1 MTMTI
6 GIIGEY
12 NPGNVTHTATDSA
25 LARLG
30 AEARWIPTPEAEAGS
45 SVLAGYDGLV
55 ISPGGP
61 YLSMDGAITAIRYA
75 RENDVPLLGTCA
87 GFQHILVEY
96 ARDVLGMAGAAHAEV
111 DPEADELI
119 CVPLTCSL
127 VGQEHVVLIEPGTF
141 AARLY
146 QSAQSV
152 EPFYCNFGLN
162 PAYRQP
168 LERAGLRFSGF
179 DEDGEPRILELP
191 GHRFFVGTL
200 FVPQAARNLAAP
212 HPVLTAFLAASGG
225 MSSGCGRDLPG
236 GAVPEF
242 GQR

>member
-1 MTMTI
+1 MTI
-6 GIIGEY
+6 GIIGDH
-12 NPGNVTHTATDSA
+12 NPGNVTHVATDSA

-30 AEARWIPTPEAEAGS
+30 AEARWIPTPEAEAGQA
-45 SVLAGYDGLV
+45 VLAGHDGLM

-61 YLSMDGAITAIRYA
+61 YLSMDGALTAIRYA

-96 ARDVLGMAGAAHAEV
+96 ARDVLGIAGAAHAEV
-111 DPEADELI
+111 DPEAAELI

-127 VGQEHVVLIEPGTF
+127 AGQERVVRIEPGTF
-141 AARLY
+141 AASLY
-146 QSAQSV
+146 QSAESA

-162 PAYRQP
+162 PGYREP
-168 LERAGLRFSGF
+168 LEQAGLRFSGF

-200 FVPQAARNLAAP
+200 FVPQAARHAAGP
-212 HPVLTAFLAASGG
+212 HPVLAAFLAAS
-225 MSSGCGRDLPG
+225 
-236 GAVPEF
+236 AVEPV
-242 GQR
+242 

>member
-45 SVLAGYDGLV
+45 AVLAGYDGLM

-61 YLSMDGAITAIRYA
+61 YLSMDGALTAVRYA

-96 ARDVLGMAGAAHAEV
+96 ARDVLGIAGAAHAEV
-111 DPEADELI
+111 DPEAAELI

-146 QSAQSV
+146 QSAESV

-168 LERAGLRFSGF
+168 LEQAGLRFSGF

-200 FVPQAARNLAAP
+200 FVPQAARNPAGP
-212 HPVLTAFLAASGG
+212 HPVLTAFLAAS
-225 MSSGCGRDLPG
+225 
-236 GAVPEF
+236 AVEPV
-242 GQR
+242 

>member
-1 MTMTI
+1 MTI
-6 GIIGEY
+6 AIIGEY

-45 SVLAGYDGLV
+45 SVLAGYDGLM

-61 YLSMDGAITAIRYA
+61 YLSMDGALTAIRYA

-96 ARDVLGMAGAAHAEV
+96 ARDVLGIAGAAHAEV
-111 DPEADELI
+111 DPEAAELI

-127 VGQEHVVLIEPGTF
+127 VGQEHVVLIEPETF

-162 PAYRQP
+162 PAYRKP

-200 FVPQAARNLAAP
+200 FVPQAARNPAAP

-225 MSSGCGRDLPG
+225 MSSGRGQDLPG
-236 GAVPEF
+236 SAVPEF

>member
-25 LARLG
+25 LTALG

-45 SVLAGYDGLV
+45 SVLAGYDGLM

-61 YLSMDGAITAIRYA
+61 YLSMDGALTAIRYA

-96 ARDVLGMAGAAHAEV
+96 ARDVLGIAGAAHAEV
-111 DPEADELI
+111 DPEAAELI

-200 FVPQAARNLAAP
+200 FVPQAASDQAHP
-212 HPVLTAFLAASGG
+212 HPVLTAFLAASGRL
-225 MSSGCGRDLPG
+225 SSGRGQDLPG

>member
-1 MTMTI
+1 MTI

-12 NPGNVTHTATDSA
+12 NPANVTHSATDSA

-45 SVLAGYDGLV
+45 SVLAGYDGLM

-61 YLSMDGAITAIRYA
+61 YLSMDGALTAIRYA

-96 ARDVLGMAGAAHAEV
+96 ARDVLGIAGAAHAEV
-111 DPEADELI
+111 DPEAAELI

-141 AARLY
+141 AAGLY

-162 PAYRQP
+162 PAYREP

-200 FVPQAARNLAAP
+200 FVPQAARNPAAP
-212 HPVLTAFLAASGG
+212 HPVLSAFLKASAVEPSAAIT
-225 MSSGCGRDLPG
+225 D
-236 GAVPEF
+236 
-242 GQR
+242 